1 MQNSQNTSLPG
12 TRVNKALVREVHP
25 KLIADSSPIHR
36 RFIAVCFPGL
46 TMKVL
51 IEGLF
56 VVAVLL
62 LELVGMIVLARHVL
76 TTETY
81 LLASRDAAP
90 TTYIVTS
97 DDDYDRGSYWVEWED
112 PACSMWGV
120 PAEGD
125 TKYFRVNRSG
135 KEAVGIG
142 EAAGCR
148 GKLRPHVAT
157 TRQPGVGPSG
167 GH

>member
-1 MQNSQNTSLPG
+1 
-12 TRVNKALVREVHP
+12 
-25 KLIADSSPIHR
+25 
-36 RFIAVCFPGL
+36 
-46 TMKVL
+46 MKVL

-81 LLASRDAAP
+81 LIASRDAAP

-97 DDDYDRGSYWVEWED
+97 DDDYDGGDYWVEWED

-120 PAEGD
+120 PGEGD
-125 TKYFRVNRSG
+125 TKYFEVSRSG
-135 KEAVGIG
+135 KEVVGIG

-148 GKLRPHVAT
+148 AHLRPHAAT
-157 TRQPGVGPSG
+157 TRRPGVGPSG

>member
-1 MQNSQNTSLPG
+1 M
-12 TRVNKALVREVHP
+12 RVL
-25 KLIADSSPIHR
+25 L
-36 RFIAVCFPGL
+36 
-46 TMKVL
+46 
-51 IEGLF
+51 EGLF

-62 LELVGMIVLARHVL
+62 LELVGMIFLARHMP

-81 LLASRDAAP
+81 PLASRNAAP
-90 TTYIVTS
+90 TTYIVVTS
-97 DDDYDRGSYWVEWED
+97 EDDYDGGAYWVEWED

-120 PAEGD
+120 PGEGD
-125 TKYFRVNRSG
+125 TKYFEVSRSG
-135 KEAVGIG
+135 KEVVGIG